1 MNSTYLFY
9 LLLKGG
15 KSQMIKL
22 NIKFSIYL
30 FSFFLI
36 ISSAQITFSQ
46 EINSSVSEIEEILV
60 TAQRRSENIDDVP
73 IAISVADQQAL
84 RNAGITDIRDLGSIV
99 AGLTFAGQGGIAVP
113 SIRGMQSRQ
122 GQAGNEQP
130 TAIYLDGVYQPNQL
144 VNVLELA
151 DVEQVEVLRGPQG
164 TLFGRNNTGGA
175 ILVSTKKPQ
184 YETEGNLTL
193 DYGYYTGSDQ
203 DSGDMLVK
211 GYLTG
216 ALIDNTLAYSISGYY
231 RDVEGFLTNMNN
243 GGQSGQLEKYHVRA
257 KLLWEPSP
265 NLSALL
271 TLTKGHADD
280 LMSWATQSFQGN
292 GASGFYDD
300 GITSSKPWHV
310 ASELKNGSNPQELNQ
325 EHVSLIVEYDIE
337 GSGTL
342 RSTTS
347 YSNDDVDF
355 VVDLDTG
362 TSASCKAAFVCLD
375 FWQDYPSETI
385 QQEFLFS
392 SEQSG
397 KFSYVV
403 GLYYYETEAVFG
415 FNVNPV
421 IVDGYA
427 DRTRSGFNFIGHSTD
442 FIESRAIFGEIN
454 YDISDQLRL
463 IAGVRYTEE
472 EKYGEGTMNPRYP
485 AEGAIED
492 DAWTP
497 RVALHYDVNE
507 ETSIYAS
514 ISKGFKSSVL
524 NNGTSQN
531 EFGTK
536 PEYVTNLEVGLKKTT
551 SDYRVALAVFGMKYK
566 DQQAQV
572 WDGQAAILSNADE
585 SDIYGIEIEGNY
597 SVNENLQVY
606 GTFSYLKSEY
616 GNYSSTAYE
625 LPMTAAGFASN
636 EVIDLNGRQLI
647 IAPEF
652 TGSLGFNY
660 QRTISSGLLEFNGN
674 FYYSD
679 EFWFD
684 FLERVN
690 PGSYNTLAASVSLTP
705 NFNENLKL
713 SLFGKNLT
721 NEEYFASS
729 LLGPSSDAP
738 VYMPPRMIGI
748 SLDYNF

>member
-243 GGQSGQLEKYHVRA
+243 GGQSGQLEKYHIRA

>member
-1 MNSTYLFY
+1 MT
-9 LLLKGG
+9 K
-15 KSQMIKL
+15 I
-22 NIKFSIYL
+22 NIKYVLFL

-36 ISSAQITFSQ
+36 ASSNQVSFSQ
-46 EINSSVSEIEEILV
+46 EIDSSVGQIEEILV

-73 IAISVADQQAL
+73 IAITVADREAL
-84 RNAGITDIRDLGSIV
+84 RNAGVSDIRDLGSIV

-203 DSGDMLVK
+203 DSGDMTVK

-216 ALIDNTLAYSISGYY
+216 ALIENTLAYSFSGYY
-231 RDVEGFLTNMNN
+231 RDVEGFLTNMNT
-243 GGQSGQLEKYHVRA
+243 GGQSGQLEKYHLRG

-271 TLTKGHADD
+271 SLSVGHAED

-292 GASGFYDD
+292 GASGYYDD
-300 GITSSKPWHV
+300 GITSSKPWYV
-310 ASELKNGSNPQELNQ
+310 ASELKNGSNPQEMDQ
-325 EHVSLIVEYDIE
+325 EHISLIVEYNIE
-337 GSGTL
+337 GLGTL
-342 RSTTS
+342 RSTTA

-375 FWQDYPSETI
+375 FWQDYPSTTI
-385 QQEFLFS
+385 QQEILFS

-397 KFSYVV
+397 KLSYVL
-403 GLYYYETEAVFG
+403 GAYYYDTEAVFG

-442 FIESRAIFGEIN
+442 FIESTAIFGEIN

-463 IAGVRYTEE
+463 IAGARYTEE

-485 AEGAIED
+485 AEGAVED

-497 RVALHYDVNE
+497 RVALHYDIDE
-507 ETSIYAS
+507 ETSIYGS

-524 NNGTSQN
+524 NNGTVQN

-536 PEYVTNLEVGLKKTT
+536 PEYVTNIEFGLKRSTI
-551 SDYRVALAVFGMKYK
+551 DYRLAIAIFGMKYK

-585 SDIYGIEIEGNY
+585 SDIYGLEIEGNY
-597 SVNENLQVY
+597 NINENLNVY
-606 GTFSYLKSEY
+606 GTFSYLKAEY

-636 EVIDLNGRQLI
+636 EVVDLSGRQLI

-660 QRTISSGLLEFNGN
+660 QRLVSSGLLELNGN
-674 FYYSD
+674 FTIAMNSGLI
-679 EFWFD
+679 F
-684 FLERVN
+684 
-690 PGSYNTLAASVSLTP
+690 
-705 NFNENLKL
+705 
-713 SLFGKNLT
+713 
-721 NEEYFASS
+721 
-729 LLGPSSDAP
+729 
-738 VYMPPRMIGI
+738 
-748 SLDYNF
+748 

>member
-1 MNSTYLFY
+1 MNNTYLFY

-46 EINSSVSEIEEILV
+46 EINSSISEIEEILV

>member
-1 MNSTYLFY
+1 MT
-9 LLLKGG
+9 K
-15 KSQMIKL
+15 I
-22 NIKFSIYL
+22 NIKYVLFL

-36 ISSAQITFSQ
+36 ASSNQVSFSQ
-46 EINSSVSEIEEILV
+46 EIDSSVGQIEEILV

-73 IAISVADQQAL
+73 IAITVADREAL
-84 RNAGITDIRDLGSIV
+84 RNAGVSDIRDLGSIV

-203 DSGDMLVK
+203 DSGDMTVK

-216 ALIDNTLAYSISGYY
+216 ALIENTLAYSFSGYY
-231 RDVEGFLTNMNN
+231 RDVEGFLTNMNT
-243 GGQSGQLEKYHVRA
+243 GGQSGQLEKYHLRG

-271 TLTKGHADD
+271 SLSVGHAED

-292 GASGFYDD
+292 GASGYYDD
-300 GITSSKPWHV
+300 GITSSKPWYV
-310 ASELKNGSNPQELNQ
+310 ASELKNGSNPQEMDQ
-325 EHVSLIVEYDIE
+325 EHISLIVEYNIE
-337 GSGTL
+337 GLGTL
-342 RSTTS
+342 RSTTA

-375 FWQDYPSETI
+375 FWQDYPSTTI
-385 QQEFLFS
+385 QQEILFS

-397 KFSYVV
+397 KLSYVL
-403 GLYYYETEAVFG
+403 GAYYYDTEAVFG

-442 FIESRAIFGEIN
+442 FIESTAIFGEIN

-463 IAGVRYTEE
+463 IAGARYTEE

-485 AEGAIED
+485 AEGAVED

-497 RVALHYDVNE
+497 RVALHYDIDE
-507 ETSIYAS
+507 ETSIYGS

-524 NNGTSQN
+524 NNGTVQN

-536 PEYVTNLEVGLKKTT
+536 PEYVTNIEFGLKRSTI
-551 SDYRVALAVFGMKYK
+551 DYRLAIAIFGMKYK

-585 SDIYGIEIEGNY
+585 SDIYGLEIEGNY
-597 SVNENLQVY
+597 NINENLNVY
-606 GTFSYLKSEY
+606 GTFSYKS
-616 GNYSSTAYE
+616 
-625 LPMTAAGFASN
+625 
-636 EVIDLNGRQLI
+636 
-647 IAPEF
+647 
-652 TGSLGFNY
+652 
-660 QRTISSGLLEFNGN
+660 
-674 FYYSD
+674 
-679 EFWFD
+679 
-684 FLERVN
+684 
-690 PGSYNTLAASVSLTP
+690 
-705 NFNENLKL
+705 
-713 SLFGKNLT
+713 
-721 NEEYFASS
+721 
-729 LLGPSSDAP
+729 
-738 VYMPPRMIGI
+738 
-748 SLDYNF
+748 

>member
-1 MNSTYLFY
+1 M
-9 LLLKGG
+9 
-15 KSQMIKL
+15 
-22 NIKFSIYL
+22 
-30 FSFFLI
+30 
-36 ISSAQITFSQ
+36 
-46 EINSSVSEIEEILV
+46 INSANKIMVISVIFISLFNFNTKAQDTNQTINEIEEILV
-60 TAQRRSENIDDVP
+60 TAQRRAENIDDVP
-73 IAISVADQQAL
+73 IAITVADKEAL
-84 RNAGITDIRDLGSIV
+84 RNAGISDIRDLGNIV

-113 SIRGMQSRQ
+113 SIRGMQSRL
-122 GQAGNEQP
+122 GSAGNEQP

-151 DVEQVEVLRGPQG
+151 DVEQVEILRGPQG
-164 TLFGRNNTGGA
+164 TLFGRNNTGGV
-175 ILVSTKKPQ
+175 ILVNTKKPQ
-184 YETEGNLTL
+184 YETEGNFSA
-193 DYGYYTGSDQ
+193 DYGYYTGSDE
-203 DSGDMLVK
+203 DSGDMLLK

-216 ALIDNTLAYSISGYY
+216 ALIEDKLAYSISGYY
-231 RDVEGFLTNMNN
+231 RDVEGFLTNMNT
-243 GGQSGQLEKYHVRA
+243 GGGSGALEKYHVRA
-257 KLLWEPSP
+257 KLLWEPTP

-271 TLTKGHADD
+271 TLTTGHADD

-292 GASGFYDD
+292 GASGFYPD
-300 GITSSKPWHV
+300 GVTSSKPWYV
-310 ASELKNGSNPQELNQ
+310 ASELKDGSNPQELDQ
-325 EHVSLIVEYDIE
+325 EHISLVVEYDIE
-337 GSGTL
+337 GRGTL
-342 RSTTS
+342 KSTTS
-347 YSNDDVDF
+347 YSNDDVSF

-362 TSASCKAAFVCLD
+362 TSPSCKAAFVCLD

-385 QQEFLFS
+385 QQEFIFT
-392 SEQSG
+392 SEQMD
-397 KFSYVV
+397 KLSYVV
-403 GLYYYETEAVFG
+403 GVYYYETEAVFG

-454 YDISDQLRL
+454 YDISDRMRL

-472 EKYGEGTMNPRYP
+472 EKYGEGTLNPRYP
-485 AEGAIED
+485 AEGAVED

-497 RVALHYDVNE
+497 RFAVHYDLND
-507 ETSIYAS
+507 ETSIYGS

-524 NNGTSQN
+524 NNATTQN

-536 PEYVTNLEVGLKKTT
+536 PEYVTNFEVGLKKTT
-551 SDYRVALAVFGMKYK
+551 ADYRVALAVFNMKYK

-585 SDIYGIEIEGNY
+585 SDLYGFELEGNY
-597 SVNENLQVY
+597 NVNENLQVY

-616 GNYSSTAYE
+616 GNYSSTAYQ
-625 LPMTAAGFASN
+625 LPMTSAGFASN
-636 EVIDLNGRQLI
+636 EVINLDGRQLI
-647 IAPEF
+647 IAPEY

-660 QRTISSGLLEFNGN
+660 QRMISSGLLELNGN

-705 NFNENLKL
+705 NFNENIKL
-713 SLFGKNLT
+713 SLFGRNLT

-748 SLDYNF
+748 SFDYNF

>member
-1 MNSTYLFY
+1 
-9 LLLKGG
+9 
-15 KSQMIKL
+15 MIKL

>member
-616 GNYSSTAYE
+616 GNYTSTAYE